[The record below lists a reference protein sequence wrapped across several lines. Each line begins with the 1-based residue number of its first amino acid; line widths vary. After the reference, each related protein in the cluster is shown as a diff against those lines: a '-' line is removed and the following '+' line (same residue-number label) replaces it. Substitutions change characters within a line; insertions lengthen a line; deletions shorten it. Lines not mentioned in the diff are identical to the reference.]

1 MKSCTALH
9 PHPLLLVAAHVS
21 IARDSAAGGE
31 DDEGD
36 DDEEGG
42 GGGVAS
48 ALGGVRINDLPGP
61 SGGCLGAAAG
71 RLQPCSA
78 APPRFTR
85 LLEGSK
91 SVGHAF

>member
-21 IARDSAAGGE
+21 IARDSAAGGGEE
-31 DDEGD
+31 DGEE
-36 DDEEGG
+36 DEEG

-61 SGGCLGAAAG
+61 SGGCQGAAAG
-71 RLQPCSA
+71 RLQLCSA
-78 APPRFTR
+78 ALLRFGRR
-85 LLEGSK
+85 LKG
-91 SVGHAF
+91 VHTC